1 MNGMTAGVPKV
12 TRARV
17 LSLLSH
23 IGQRPTKGSGGRLEV
38 TDMVT
43 TTHSARGTDDGIV
56 VTGGGVDLTGKAA
69 GPESEPWR
77 MFVAG
82 LIARREER
90 IRAERT
96 AERILALSLACDGAL
111 TMD

>member
-1 MNGMTAGVPKV
+1 
-12 TRARV
+12 
-17 LSLLSH
+17 
-23 IGQRPTKGSGGRLEV
+23 
-38 TDMVT
+38 
-43 TTHSARGTDDGIV
+43 
-56 VTGGGVDLTGKAA
+56 
-69 GPESEPWR
+69 
-77 MFVAG
+77 VAG